1 MVDLDLDTFLSDG
14 GIYRNT
20 IHALF
25 GCDEFFLQRQQV
37 FTNFFKDCMTNPVT
51 SNEIITLLFGL
62 TKGYLNLYNS
72 LVTKT
77 SGPLEKRHR
86 AGKLMIQKFESS
98 RITLVEE
105 HVVMFSSLSGTKEH
119 LLLLEDETFLVNKL
133 EDSNLLFGF
142 LELYLYENFWK
153 WLHTAK
159 GVHVSNFIK
168 ERPDDSNYPFS
179 VTMLDKIYDV
189 TGYLCGA
196 RLFNLLKYN
205 RLKGDYRYVFNE
217 YYTNSRYPNG
227 SMALKDDMPANYLIF
242 RQHSEGLYFARS
254 GNFEIIKIMQAI
266 YMQSL
271 STDVL
276 ILFNSCEPVKLV
288 HQLILNSIRVQA
300 AFKQSCYMLQDC
312 FDEVTNLAE
321 EKKPICYLY
330 QFLVQGF
337 ISVYSKDIYQL
348 RLSNVL
354 LSKTGASGIRTA
366 LLTLSAD
373 AQKKKSSSLDGSHP
387 PTTIINPNICLCGRE
402 FTGKGWYAR
411 HILSCGKYLSQQSPI
426 IPAHASSEMNVY
438 LNELE
443 PTAVVS
449 SILDNLIE
457 LEGLEENGDYDDDDN
472 NVLKSKFIEL
482 NLDEEEILFDSKFVS
497 NILIDDN

>member
-1 MVDLDLDTFLSDG
+1 MVHLDLDVFLSDG
-14 GIYRNT
+14 GIFRST
-20 IHALF
+20 IHSLF
-25 GCDEFFLQRQQV
+25 KCDEFFLQRQQV
-37 FTNFFKDCMTNPVT
+37 FTSFFKDCMTNPIT

-62 TKGYLNLYNS
+62 TTGYHILYNS

-86 AGKLMIQKFESS
+86 AGKLMITKFELS
-98 RITLVEE
+98 RITLVEKY
-105 HVVMFSSLSGTKEH
+105 VVKFSSLTGTKNH
-119 LLLLEDETFLVNKL
+119 LLLVEDGTFHVNRL

-159 GVHVSNFIK
+159 GIHVSNFIK
-168 ERPDDSNYPFS
+168 ERPNDSNYPFS

-196 RLFNLLKYN
+196 RIFNLLKYN
-205 RLKGDYRYVFNE
+205 HLKSEYRYVFNE
-217 YYTNSRYPNG
+217 YYTNSKYPNG
-227 SMALKDDMPANYLIF
+227 SMALKDKLPANYLLF

-254 GNFEIIKIMQAI
+254 GNFEFIKIMQAI

-276 ILFNSCEPVKLV
+276 ILFNSSEPVKLV
-288 HQLILNSIRVQA
+288 HQLILNSVVVQE

-312 FDEVTNLAE
+312 FDGVINLAQD
-321 EKKPICYLY
+321 KSPICYLF

-337 ISVYSKDIYQL
+337 IRVYSKDIYQL

-366 LLTLSAD
+366 LLTLSGNESVEWGWVS
-373 AQKKKSSSLDGSHP
+373 KPPPLLLYPLDHNYLHNTSVDLF
-387 PTTIINPNICLCGRE
+387 PNQNTETEQPFPL
-402 FTGKGWYAR
+402 
-411 HILSCGKYLSQQSPI
+411 L
-426 IPAHASSEMNVY
+426 
-438 LNELE
+438 
-443 PTAVVS
+443 
-449 SILDNLIE
+449 
-457 LEGLEENGDYDDDDN
+457 
-472 NVLKSKFIEL
+472 
-482 NLDEEEILFDSKFVS
+482 
-497 NILIDDN
+497 